1 MSSDFDV
8 VSLNKQAW
16 DSIAKK
22 YDKRPILKV
31 SGLFDHF
38 CNNLPRGAHVLDIG
52 SGTGLP
58 YARLLVESGFKVLGV
73 DISPKMVE
81 IAHENVPQAK
91 FQVMSMTELNF
102 EDVFNGVLSSF
113 SMLLLD
119 PPLFRDVARRI
130 VRSLRKGGMFLL
142 VLNEPS
148 EEGGDADEEAIV
160 EIMGETMYSRAYT
173 HDEVLEAFL
182 PLGMKQL
189 RFQKEIQVSE
199 EFGKE
204 HVMEFLFKK
213 T

>member
-16 DSIAKK
+16 ERIAKK
-22 YDKRPILKV
+22 YENKPILKV

-38 CNNLPRGAHVLDIG
+38 CDNLPIGAHVLDVG

-58 YARLLVESGFKVLGV
+58 YARSLVERGFKVLGV
-73 DISPKMVE
+73 DVSLRMVR
-81 IAHENVPQAK
+81 IAQKNVPQAEFK
-91 FQVMSMTELNF
+91 ELSMTELNF
-102 EDVFNGVLSSF
+102 ENMFDGVLSSF

-130 VRSLRKGGMFLL
+130 VLSLKKGGVFLL
-142 VLNEPS
+142 ILNEPS
-148 EEGGDADEEAIV
+148 EEGGDADGEAIV

-173 HDEVLEAFL
+173 SDEVLAAFI

-189 RFQKEIQVSE
+189 RFQKEIRVSE